1 MSAIRKSHTLI
12 DDPNLPPVAIE
23 DDGAA
28 QPSAADPIATTR
40 LNSNPEDAERD
51 ALTAADYAAAGVE
64 QPDWANDPF
73 PSMETWR
80 TWKAN
85 ESKALAFKRA
95 NNGA

>member
-12 DDPNLPPVAIE
+12 DDPNLPPAAIE

-28 QPSAADPIATTR
+28 QPSATDPIVTAL
-40 LNSNPEDAERD
+40 LNRSPEDAERD

-64 QPDWANDPF
+64 QPGWANDPF

-80 TWKAN
+80 TWQAN
-85 ESKALAFKRA
+85 QIKALAFKRA
-95 NNGA
+95 KAGA